1 MNKTIILIAVI
12 LTVVVTAANATYNI
26 VKKDFELYK
35 VESACAMKQVMNG
48 VARRDVKGCGK
59 ADYK

>member
-1 MNKTIILIAVI
+1 MKKLIIIAVLALIA
-12 LTVVVTAANATYNI
+12 TAANATYNA
-26 VKKDFELYK
+26 VKKDYALYK
-35 VESACAMKQVMNG
+35 LESACAMKQVMNG